1 MFDFIA
7 EAAKLGQDA
16 CVLLKEKLEIGFG
29 HWRSCR
35 SRPAPQLHYTFVIA
49 GANNLIATPSFLDP
63 HCSRSPAGQGQRTE
77 CSSVTH
83 RSPLRQRPCSMEP
96 ARSGPSAQTARSPEI
111 RHADSRMAPR
121 SLTWQWSLPWAWS
134 RPGPSSLTAFRGTTA
149 ASSSGTRL
157 TLQLRQPASRAEQ
170 IGVGLPE
177 LTRNRWSP
185 QVDSAI
191 SSRASWFMTTIHPS
205 EI

>member
-29 HWRSCR
+29 HWWSCR
-35 SRPAPQLHYTFVIA
+35 SRPTPQRHYTFVIA

-63 HCSRSPAGQGQRTE
+63 HCSRSSAGQGQRTE

-96 ARSGPSAQTARSPEI
+96 AHSGPSAQTARSPEI
-111 RHADSRMAPR
+111 RHAGPR

-134 RPGPSSLTAFRGTTA
+134 RPGPSSLTAFRGSTPA

-157 TLQLRQPASRAEQ
+157 TLQLGSPPLAPSR
-170 IGVGLPE
+170 
-177 LTRNRWSP
+177 
-185 QVDSAI
+185 
-191 SSRASWFMTTIHPS
+191 S
-205 EI
+205 EWGCPN